1 MRVIL
6 APMEGVLDAFVRA
19 LLTKINHYDWC
30 VTEFIRVI
38 HHLLPKKVFY
48 RLCPELLSGG
58 KTSAGTPVRVQL
70 LGQSP
75 QWLAENALRAVE
87 LGSYGVDL
95 NCGCP
100 AKSVVGHCG
109 GASLLKEPELIYQ
122 ATKAMR
128 EAVPKE
134 YPVTVKMRLGWDN
147 VNQALEI
154 AQAIASAGATELTV
168 HGRTK
173 MDGYKA
179 ERINWKIIG
188 MIREHL
194 TIPVIANGEMWDYQ
208 SAQSCMQIT
217 GCQDLMVG
225 RGALATPNLGNV
237 VRGVEKKMAWDEV
250 ILLLKRYTQI
260 DGQVQDNLYYVAR
273 IKQWVGAYLSH
284 SYPEAAEL
292 FALIRPLKKS
302 LEMVQVISQL

>member
-19 LLTKINHYDWC
+19 LLTDINHYDWC
-30 VTEFIRVI
+30 VTEFIRVT

-179 ERINWKIIG
+179 DRINWNIIG
-188 MIREHL
+188 IIREHL
-194 TIPVIANGEMWDYQ
+194 TIPVIANGEIWDYQ

-237 VRGVEKKMAWDEV
+237 IRGVEKKMAWDKV
-250 ILLLKRYTQI
+250 IFLLKCYTQI
-260 DGQVQDNLYYVAR
+260 GNEIQDNLYYVAR

-284 SYPEAAEL
+284 PYPEAAEL
-292 FALIRPLKKS
+292 FALVRPLKKS